1 MVNFLFTKTP
11 LIFFIQPFWRDEAFS
26 YLLAKKNIAEIFY
39 LTAKDF
45 NPPLYYLFLHFW
57 IKIFG
62 SSEIAIRLM
71 SLIFYWLTLYVVSLF
86 LENILKMK
94 IKKTIFYTLFFAFNP
109 LLLYYAFEAR
119 NYTLF
124 AFFASLSFYFLYKK
138 KWRPYLI
145 SSVLGLYTHYFMIF
159 VLVFQYFLKKS
170 KKQLQA
176 FLYFIPWLIFV
187 IFNKGLIIE
196 DFWIKKLS
204 FDKVFNFISQIYT
217 GYEYDFKF
225 YDHSIFYLSLVFW
238 IIIFYGYLK
247 TKNNQKDYQLY
258 KYFFVWGVII
268 PFFVFLISLIKP
280 IFLPRYLIFANIGLI
295 LLLIYSLEKLPKFF
309 RVFIIALIILVTFN
323 YNHLQIKNRNKS
335 KIKNIINE
343 ISYLRKK
350 DDLVYVVNELD
361 FFTVQYYLKENF
373 DKVFIFGKT
382 YEEIPNYVGK
392 ILIDRNKITNKL
404 PIYPNKA
411 FIIQNNQYEI
421 KSIF

>member
-45 NPPLYYLFLHFW
+45 NPPLYYFLLHFW

-86 LENILKMK
+86 LENILKMR

-124 AFFASLSFYFLYKK
+124 AFFSSLSFYFLYKK

-145 SSVLGLYTHYFMIF
+145 TSILGLYTHYFMIF
-159 VLVFQYFLKKS
+159 VLVFQYLLKKS

-187 IFNKGLIIE
+187 LFNKGLIIE

-204 FDKVFNFISQIYT
+204 FDKTFNFISQIYT

-225 YDHSIFYLSLVFW
+225 YDNSIFYLSLVFW

-247 TKNNQKDYQLY
+247 TKNNQKDYQQY

-309 RVFIIALIILVTFN
+309 KVFILALIILVTFN
-323 YNHLQIKNRNKS
+323 YNQLQIKNRNKS

-350 DDLVYVVNELD
+350 DDLVYVINELD
-361 FFTVQYYLKENF
+361 FFTTQYYLKENA

-392 ILIDRNKITNKL
+392 ILIDKNKITNKL